1 MSDILRKIE
10 AYKRDEIATAKARMP
25 LAEIKAR
32 AKDAEA
38 PRGFLAALDGS
49 CRTPLAGLAVIEGE
63 RVRFRGAALTP
74 DGRQVFEA
82 VREGPVSEAA
92 ALGADAGREVHR
104 LGGAAIGW

>member
-1 MSDILRKIE
+1 M
-10 AYKRDEIATAKARMP
+10 A
-25 LAEIKAR
+25 AE
-32 AKDAEA
+32 
-38 PRGFLAALDGS
+38 RGFLGALDGS
-49 CRTPLAGLAVIEGE
+49 CRTPLAGLAVIAGE

-104 LGGAAIGW
+104 LGGAAIVW